1 MKFKLTIFLFYFIFI
16 SQNLFALQ
24 LGKINVS
31 SKQDEPLSAVI
42 DVIFSKIAYAVSG
55 GHTLSCS
62 PTFKIIG
69 QVILSAKFIPSK

>member
-1 MKFKLTIFLFYFIFI
+1 MKFKLSIFLFYFIFI

-42 DVIFSKIAYAVSG
+42 DVIFLKNDKAQNLKPSIAS
-55 GHTLSCS
+55 
-62 PTFKIIG
+62 
-69 QVILSAKFIPSK
+69 